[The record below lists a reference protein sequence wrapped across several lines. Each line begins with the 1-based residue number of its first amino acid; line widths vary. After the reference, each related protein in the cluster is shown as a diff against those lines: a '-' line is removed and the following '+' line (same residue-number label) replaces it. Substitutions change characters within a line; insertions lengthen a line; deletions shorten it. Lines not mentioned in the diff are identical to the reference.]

1 MKLFEI
7 NIEVGRMSLLYYAPI
22 ISYLRTIVSAAYR
35 ELHTRLPC
43 TDLSA
48 QTQQGRNMTKKM
60 PFSVL
65 AALTAVSF
73 QLHAAEL
80 PADIEWVSNNNE
92 PLFASEEAVYGGTYR
107 TYIES
112 FPQTLR
118 SVGPDANSGL
128 RQYLM
133 DGTPKMAQRHP
144 NTGKWIP
151 QLAKSW
157 AFGEDNKTVYFKLD
171 DTAKWSDGEKITA
184 DDYVF
189 MMQYYTSKD
198 IIDPWYNDFF
208 TNSIVSVEKI
218 DDYTIRVNLAV
229 AQSHDSLMVMIN
241 MPSNGF
247 QPRPKHFFKGEK
259 DENNDGMPDNF
270 VRKFNFKA
278 EPTAA
283 PYYLDKVKK
292 GKSVT
297 FKHVGEDWWGYNNR
311 YYKNRYNVEKVRIT
325 VIRDPDIAMKHFEK
339 GNLDYFEMVLP
350 SFWHDKTNTDV
361 YKKGYI
367 QKYWGFNQS
376 PQGAGGVWMN
386 TAMPLLDNLE
396 VRKGIMAATDFD
408 GMIENIMRGDYSRKP
423 HGLGFGHGEY
433 DDPNNTPPKF
443 HVDAAV
449 KHFEKAGFDTL
460 GSDGIRVND
469 KGQRLSFAITY
480 GYNSWTPRIAYLK
493 EQAKLAGLEF
503 TLNLVDGSSAFKYIL
518 EKKHQLA
525 FLNMG
530 SGEIPAYWEYL
541 HSDNAN
547 KPQTNAHTNYSS
559 PELDKLIEAYDAE
572 FDQNKRYELS
582 HQIQEYVKEAN
593 IIVPGYMVPYS
604 RVAHWRWVKIP
615 KDGMTKATEWVLH
628 PMDIGNFWIDESVK
642 KETEKAM
649 KSGKSFPEITVIDD
663 RYKL

>member
-1 MKLFEI
+1 
-7 NIEVGRMSLLYYAPI
+7 
-22 ISYLRTIVSAAYR
+22 
-35 ELHTRLPC
+35 
-43 TDLSA
+43 
-48 QTQQGRNMTKKM
+48 MTKTL

-65 AALTAVSF
+65 AALVSASF
-73 QLHAAEL
+73 NLSAAEL
-80 PADIEWVSNNNE
+80 PADIEWISNNNE
-92 PLFASEEAVYGGTYR
+92 PLFASEEAVRGGTFR
-107 TYIES
+107 TYIQS

-133 DGTPKMAQRHP
+133 DGAPKMAQRHP

-157 AFGEDNKTVYFKLD
+157 AFGDDHKTVYFKLD
-171 DTAKWSDGEKITA
+171 DTAKWSDGEAITA

-189 MMQYYTSKD
+189 MMKYYTSKD

-208 TNSIVSVEKI
+208 TSSIVSVEKI

-229 AQSHDSLMVMIN
+229 EQSNDSLMVMIN

-247 QPRPKHFFKGEK
+247 QPRPEHFFEGEK

-283 PYYLDKVKK
+283 PYFLDKIKK

-311 YYKNRYNVEKVRIT
+311 YYKNRYNVDKVRIT

-350 SFWHDKTNTDV
+350 HFWHDKTNSDA

-367 QKYWGFNQS
+367 QKYWGYNQAA
-376 PQGAGGVWMN
+376 QGAGGLWMN
-386 TAMPLLDNLE
+386 TAMPMLDNLE
-396 VRKGIMAATDFD
+396 VRKGIMLATDFD

-443 HVDAAV
+443 DAAEAV
-449 KHFEKAGFDTL
+449 KHFEKAGFDKV
-460 GSDGIRVND
+460 GPDGIRVND

-480 GYNSWTPRIAYLK
+480 AYNSWTPRIAYLK

-530 SGEIPAYWEYL
+530 AGEIPSYWEYF

-559 PELDKLIEAYDAE
+559 PELDKLIEAYDSE
-572 FDQNKRYELS
+572 FDQKKRYELS
-582 HQIQEYVKEAN
+582 HQIQHYVAEAN
-593 IIVPGYMVPYS
+593 LIVPGYMVPYS
-604 RVAHWRWVKIP
+604 RVAYWRWVKIP
-615 KDGMTKATEWVLH
+615 KDGMTKATEWILH
-628 PMDIGNFWIDESVK
+628 PMDIGNFWIDTEVK

-649 KSGKSFPEITVIDD
+649 KNGESFPEVTIVDD
-663 RYKL
+663 RFKL